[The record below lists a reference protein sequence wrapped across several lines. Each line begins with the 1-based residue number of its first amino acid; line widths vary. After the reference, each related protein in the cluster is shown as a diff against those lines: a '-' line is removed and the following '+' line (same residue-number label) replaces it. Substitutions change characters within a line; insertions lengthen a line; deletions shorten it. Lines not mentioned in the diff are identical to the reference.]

1 MKKLSAL
8 LALLTLLV
16 FLLGYLVGQLSPQ
29 KLKNHNPTPQD
40 KAKSKDKS
48 QSPTRAHLA
57 LDSTLQE
64 GKLPP
69 PRGFVDSKIN
79 GALSYTHAM
88 QIASDYHQRKDYEGS
103 LVWVY
108 RAYELAPRD
117 KEVWVLYA
125 RNLFALGRKQEALA
139 ILEYAKRN
147 LP

>member
-1 MKKLSAL
+1 MKKPSAL

-16 FLLGYLVGQLSPQ
+16 FLLGYLVGQLSPL
-29 KLKNHNPTPQD
+29 KLKHNPTPQN

-48 QSPTRAHLA
+48 QPPTRAHLA
-57 LDSTLQE
+57 LDSALQK

>member
-16 FLLGYLVGQLSPQ
+16 FLLGYLVGQLSPL
-29 KLKNHNPTPQD
+29 KLKHNPTPQD
-40 KAKSKDKS
+40 KTKDKS
-48 QSPTRAHLA
+48 QPPTRAHLA
-57 LDSTLQE
+57 LDSALQK

>member
-29 KLKNHNPTPQD
+29 KLKHNPTPQN

-48 QSPTRAHLA
+48 QPPTRAHLA
-57 LDSTLQE
+57 LDSALQK

-125 RNLFALGRKQEALA
+125 RNLFALGCKQEALA
-139 ILEYAKRN
+139 ILEHAKRN

>member
-16 FLLGYLVGQLSPQ
+16 FLLGYLIGQLSPL
-29 KLKNHNPTPQD
+29 KLKHNPTPQN

-48 QSPTRAHLA
+48 QPPTRAHLA
-57 LDSTLQE
+57 LDSALQK

>member
-8 LALLTLLV
+8 LALLTLLA
-16 FLLGYLVGQLSPQ
+16 FLLGYLIGQLSPQ
-29 KLKNHNPTPQD
+29 KPKHNPTPQD

-48 QSPTRAHLA
+48 QSPTHAHLA
-57 LDSTLQE
+57 LDSALQK

>member
-16 FLLGYLVGQLSPQ
+16 FLLGYLVGQLSPL
-29 KLKNHNPTPQD
+29 KLKHNPTPQN

-48 QSPTRAHLA
+48 QPPTRAHLA
-57 LDSTLQE
+57 LDSALQK

>member
-8 LALLTLLV
+8 LALFTLLA
-16 FLLGYLVGQLSPQ
+16 FLLGYLIGQLSPQ

-40 KAKSKDKS
+40 KTKDKS
-48 QSPTRAHLA
+48 QPPTRAHLA
-57 LDSTLQE
+57 LDSALQK

-103 LVWVY
+103 LVWV
-108 RAYELAPRD
+108 LS
-117 KEVWVLYA
+117 L
-125 RNLFALGRKQEALA
+125 
-139 ILEYAKRN
+139 IHI
-147 LP
+147 

>member
-1 MKKLSAL
+1 MKKLTTL
-8 LALLTLLV
+8 LALLTLLA

-29 KLKNHNPTPQD
+29 KLKHNPTPQD

-48 QSPTRAHLA
+48 QSPTRAYSI
-57 LDSTLQE
+57 LDSALQK

-139 ILEYAKRN
+139 VLEYAKRN

>member
-8 LALLTLLV
+8 LALLTLLA
-16 FLLGYLVGQLSPQ
+16 FLLGYLVGQLSPL
-29 KLKNHNPTPQD
+29 KSKNHNLAPQD

-48 QSPTRAHLA
+48 QSPTHAHLA
-57 LDSTLQE
+57 LDSALQK